1 MTDEKTKKL
10 NEHIDFMSAIKA
22 DKSKSVKQ
30 MTEEHIK
37 KHHKKNSQT
46 SNKVAEEI
54 AAVVN

>member
-37 KHHKKNSQT
+37 KHHKKN
-46 SNKVAEEI
+46 
-54 AAVVN
+54 